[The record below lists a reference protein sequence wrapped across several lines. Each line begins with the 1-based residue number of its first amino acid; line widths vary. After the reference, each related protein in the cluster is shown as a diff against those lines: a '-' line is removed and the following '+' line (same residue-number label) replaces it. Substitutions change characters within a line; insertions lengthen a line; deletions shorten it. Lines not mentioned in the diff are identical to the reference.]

1 MKYAINPKLS
11 RYLDSEGLDVSDTI
25 LYLLAIKHGL
35 DYRCREETFRFLTDK
50 SMIRMNFGLNKIEV
64 TTGIYED
71 EIVDLPDIDYSLR
84 DQINERIDEYRSMF
98 KGIRSLSIGNKQKV
112 IDLMTRF
119 CLENQADFDEIL
131 EATKVFMSYTET
143 QVIPNADNFIYKLDK
158 DGNEISLLKLAMEEQ
173 SMSNTSDNRT
183 YKVI

>member
-1 MKYAINPKLS
+1 
-11 RYLDSEGLDVSDTI
+11 
-25 LYLLAIKHGL
+25 
-35 DYRCREETFRFLTDK
+35 
-50 SMIRMNFGLNKIEV
+50 
-64 TTGIYED
+64 
-71 EIVDLPDIDYSLR
+71 
-84 DQINERIDEYRSMF
+84 MF

-131 EATKVFMSYTET
+131 EATKVFMSCTET